1 VPPERAPAVTRAA
14 RAPFEYAVLQVVP
27 DLERDE
33 RLNVGLVLMCRPR
46 RFLGARVGLDAGRL
60 AAVAPGCDPA
70 AIESHLEVVSRIAA
84 GDPKGGPIARLTY
97 PERFHWLVAPA
108 STVVQ
113 PSAVH
118 TGLTAQP
125 RDELDRLFAR
135 LVSSP
140 SGD

>member
-1 VPPERAPAVTRAA
+1 MPPDRPTDRSRV
-14 RAPFEYAVLQVVP
+14 PFEYAIFQVVP

-46 RFLGARVGLDAGRL
+46 RFLGARVGLDAARL
-60 AAVAPGCDPA
+60 AALAPGCDA
-70 AIESHLEVVSRIAA
+70 AAVAAHLDVVSRIAA
-84 GDPKGGPIARLTY
+84 GDPTGGPIARLGY
-97 PERFHWLVAPA
+97 PERFHWLVAPS

-125 RDELDRLFAR
+125 RMELE
-135 LVSSP
+135 
-140 SGD
+140 